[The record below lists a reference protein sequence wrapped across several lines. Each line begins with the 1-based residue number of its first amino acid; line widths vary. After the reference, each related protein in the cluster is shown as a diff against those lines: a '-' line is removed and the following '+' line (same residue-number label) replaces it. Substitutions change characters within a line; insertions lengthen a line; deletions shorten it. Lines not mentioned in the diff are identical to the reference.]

1 MINLNREN
9 CHNFS
14 MAEKLGRCPFI
25 SVCKSDCVYVW
36 KAAYDNQQQ
45 YMSAEEKI
53 EELENRISDLEN
65 ELNSSEE
72 SADQAISEAED
83 WEQSYDEMI
92 DDLARV
98 MNDES
103 IEKLCNYRDD
113 GKVGEWAEEVCSRR
127 IKL

>member
-1 MINLNREN
+1 M
-9 CHNFS
+9 
-14 MAEKLGRCPFI
+14 
-25 SVCKSDCVYVW
+25 SDLRF
-36 KAAYDNQQQ
+36 
-45 YMSAEEKI
+45 EI
-53 EELENRISDLEN
+53 EELKEKISDLESD
-65 ELNSSEE
+65 LRSYEE
-72 SADQAISEAED
+72 DADQARSEAED

-98 MNDES
+98 MNNES

>member
-1 MINLNREN
+1 MELNREN
-9 CHNFS
+9 CHNFNI
-14 MAEKLGRCPFI
+14 AEKLGHCPFVSI
-25 SVCKSDCVYVW
+25 CEQDCVYVW

-45 YMSAEEKI
+45 YMSAREKI
-53 EELENRISDLEN
+53 EELENKISDLEN
-65 ELNSSEE
+65 ELNSFEE
-72 SADQAISEAED
+72 NADQAISEAED
-83 WEQSYDEMI
+83 WEQSYNDMI
-92 DDLARV
+92 DDLARI